1 MLAAVAVAVLAASCS
16 AGGHPRSTGPT
27 TTLLTADRWSPPA
40 LTGGPSTQNF
50 CAVVVA
56 VYMHMAQLPFAA
68 TTKVKE
74 QILGDYVSTAP
85 TMVAAAPPPVA
96 ADAKVYIPGVA
107 VILGDLRDAGLNG
120 KKITDPR
127 VADLLLDPRVKA
139 AGRNVISFV
148 QDNCHYSIGS

>member
-1 MLAAVAVAVLAASCS
+1 MVVAVLVSSCS
-16 AGGHPRSTGPT
+16 GGGHPRSTGPT
-27 TTLLTADRWSPPA
+27 TTLLTADRWSPPVVN
-40 LTGGPSTQNF
+40 GGPSTQNF
-50 CAVVVA
+50 CALA
-56 VYMHMAQLPFAA
+56 VSVYTHMAQLPFAA
-68 TTKVKE
+68 TTRIKE

-85 TMVAAAPPPVA
+85 MMVAAAPAPVA
-96 ADAKVYIPGVA
+96 DDAKVYITGVA

-139 AGRNVISFV
+139 AGRNVIAFV